1 MLGLIDLR
9 NTGTSAMLLPVVPV
23 GFLIGYFMLRKINA
37 EWFRRIATWGLLTTG
52 LKLCWDAF
60 M

>member
-1 MLGLIDLR
+1 
-9 NTGTSAMLLPVVPV
+9 MLLPVVPV